1 MIRLSLISL
10 SLFAFCAQAAELKGT
25 VKYTGATPKEEL
37 VKMNADPVCL
47 KENAGKKIPKGDV
60 AVNSNKT
67 LANVFVYI
75 KDFKGTAPAAP
86 TTAVEFDQQGCM
98 YHPRV
103 LGVRVNQPIKL
114 VNSDPTLHNV
124 HALPK
129 ANSGFNLGMAT
140 KGQTVEKKFTKP
152 EQMVRMKCD
161 VHGWMTAYIGVMDHP
176 YFAVT
181 SGDGGFAIKDLP
193 PGEYTLAAWQEKL
206 GEKTQKVTVKDGAP
220 TAADFTF

>member
-1 MIRLSLISL
+1 MIRLSIL
-10 SLFAFCAQAAELKGT
+10 SLGLFAIAAQAANVTGT
-25 VKYTGATPKEEL
+25 VKFTGTAPKEE
-37 VKMNADPVCL
+37 VIKMNADPVCL
-47 KENAGKKIPKGDV
+47 KENAGKKVSKGDV
-60 AVNSNKT
+60 VVNGNKT

-86 TTAVEFDQQGCM
+86 TTPVEFDQKACM
-98 YHPRV
+98 YQPRV

-129 ANSGFNLGMAT
+129 ANTGFNLGMAT
-140 KGQTVEKKFTKP
+140 KGQTVEKKFGKP

-176 YFAVT
+176 FFAT
-181 SGDGGFAIKDLP
+181 TGNTGSFDLKDVP
-193 PGEYTLAAWQEKL
+193 AGEYTLVAWHEKL
-206 GEKTQKVTVKDGAP
+206 GTKEQKVTVKDGAN
-220 TAADFTF
+220 TSDFTF